1 MGAILELN
9 HVTRVFGRK
18 PLEVVALDGVD
29 LAADEG
35 ETLVVLGPSGG
46 GKTTLLNVA
55 GCLLRPSSGEVR
67 IMGRRIADL
76 TGKELAE
83 VRLRHIGFVF
93 QSFNLLAP
101 LTAEENVLIPMS
113 IARRERGSAQGY
125 ATRLLDE
132 LGLSGRAS
140 WRPNQLSAGEQQRV
154 AIARALAN
162 SPELLL
168 ADEPTANLDSKTGR
182 LVMDMLSAAVTRR
195 EAKALVVVTHDA
207 RIVDFADRVVWME
220 DGRLSPYEG
229 H

>member
-1 MGAILELN
+1 MAPVLELN
-9 HVTRVFGRK
+9 RVTRVFGKR
-18 PLEVVALDGVD
+18 PLEVIALDQVD
-29 LAADEG
+29 LVANEG

-55 GCLLRPSSGEVR
+55 GCLLKPTSGDVV
-67 IMGRRIADL
+67 IMGRRVADL
-76 TGKELAE
+76 TSKELAD

-113 IARRERGSAQGY
+113 IARRDRSSAHSY
-125 ATRLLDE
+125 AQRLLNE
-132 LGLSGRAS
+132 LGLAGRAS
-140 WRPNQLSAGEQQRV
+140 SRPNQLSGGEQQRV

-168 ADEPTANLDSKTGR
+168 ADEPTANLDSKTGH
-182 LVMDMLSAAVTRR
+182 LVMEMLASAVDRK

-207 RIVDFADRVVWME
+207 RVVDFADRVVWME
-220 DGRLSPYEG
+220 DSRLSPYEG